1 MHLGTDVSFVAGEN
15 SDHTYFEQVGVPAVF
30 LTQRDDPYYHI
41 SQDTLDKISLTKLE
55 ANGELATA
63 TMYDWAKNPALRAKK
78 AEHVKK
84 VHVYH
89 DQVYAGE

>member
-1 MHLGTDVSFVAGEN
+1 M
-15 SDHTYFEQVGVPAVF
+15 
-30 LTQRDDPYYHI
+30 
-41 SQDTLDKISLTKLE
+41 QDTLDKIQPATLE

-78 AEHVKK
+78 AMKLEK

-89 DQVYAGE
+89 DQVLEAQ

>member
-1 MHLGTDVSFVAGEN
+1 M
-15 SDHTYFEQVGVPAVF
+15 PAAF
-30 LTQRDDPYYHI
+30 LTQDPDPYYHT
-41 SQDTLDKISLTKLE
+41 SQDTLDKIQPATLE

-78 AEHVKK
+78 ALKLEK

-89 DQVYAGE
+89 DKVLETK